1 MPLGRPVSPAP
12 PHATHPTATE
22 AAINRIRVGAAAFAA
37 AAVMFV
43 LYPALRPWH
52 DESTAAGALAAM
64 SAATWVPAHTF
75 AMIGFILVPLGL
87 LALAQAVAGT
97 GSGRVA
103 GTAFVTSAIGA
114 GLVLPYYGAEAFGL
128 HAIAVHAAANP
139 QIDLLAL
146 ADQVRYDPVAI
157 STFGVGLL
165 ALGIGA
171 ALAAVAVWRSGLLPR
186 LSAVPFAL
194 GFLLF
199 LPQFFTPAAVRIG
212 HGVLVGAGL
221 LWLAVALWRTAPDR

>member
-1 MPLGRPVSPAP
+1 M
-12 PHATHPTATE
+12 T
-22 AAINRIRVGAAAFAA
+22 RIRTGATALAV

-52 DESTAAGALAAM
+52 DESTAAGAIAAM
-64 SAATWVPAHTF
+64 SAGTWVPSHTF

-87 LALAQAVAGT
+87 LALAQTVADTGAGRTAV
-97 GSGRVA
+97 
-103 GTAFVTSAIGA
+103 TAFVTSAIGA

-128 HAIAVHAAANP
+128 HAIANQAATNP

-146 ADQVRYDPVAI
+146 ADQVRYDPIAV
-157 STFGVGLL
+157 STFGAGLL

-171 ALAAVAVWRSGLLPR
+171 TLAAVAVWRSNLLPR
-186 LSAVPFAL
+186 LSGVPFAL

-221 LWLAVALWRTAPDR
+221 LWFATVLWRTVPDR

>member
-1 MPLGRPVSPAP
+1 MAFLAIAAHTSPQRVKEP
-12 PHATHPTATE
+12 P
-22 AAINRIRVGAAAFAA
+22 ISRIRVGAAAFAA

-64 SAATWVPAHTF
+64 SAGTWVPAHTF

-97 GSGRVA
+97 RAGRTAV
-103 GTAFVTSAIGA
+103 TAFVTGAVGA

-128 HAIAVHAAANP
+128 HAIATQAAANP
-139 QIDLLAL
+139 QIDILAM
-146 ADQVRYDPVAI
+146 ADQVRFDPVAGT
-157 STFGVGLL
+157 SFLAGLV
-165 ALGIGA
+165 ALGVSA
-171 ALAAVAVWRSGLLPR
+171 ALAAAAVWRSGR
-186 LSAVPFAL
+186 MSKLSGVPFAL

-199 LPQFFTPAAVRIG
+199 LPQFFAPAAIRIG
-212 HGVLVGAGL
+212 HGALVGVGL
-221 LWLAVALWRTAPDR
+221 LWLATALWRTNSTR

>member
-1 MPLGRPVSPAP
+1 M
-12 PHATHPTATE
+12 
-22 AAINRIRVGAAAFAA
+22 NRIRFGAATLAA
-37 AAVMFV
+37 AAALFV

-52 DESTAAGALAAM
+52 DESTVAGAIAAM
-64 SAATWVPAHTF
+64 SASTWVPSHVF

-97 GSGRVA
+97 RAGRTAVA
-103 GTAFVTSAIGA
+103 AFVTSTVGA

-128 HAIAVHAAANP
+128 HAIATRAAVDP

-146 ADQVRYDPVAI
+146 ADQVRYGPVAVA
-157 STFGVGLL
+157 TFAAGLL
-165 ALGIGA
+165 ALAVGA
-171 ALAAVAVWRSGLLPR
+171 TLAAVAVWRSDLLPR
-186 LSAVPFAL
+186 LSGVPFAL

-212 HGVLVGAGL
+212 HGVLLGAGL
-221 LWLAVALWRTAPDR
+221 LWLAAALWQGARATAADGHGADPARRPVTPAR